1 MHVDASIVD
10 ALRRAPNRL
19 WLRID
24 KLGEIV
30 YNLPVGERVQRRH
43 QFYVR
48 GHHQL
53 PVAGWLVDYLGGL
66 LSPLSGL
73 VLAAEGT
80 DE

>member
-1 MHVDASIVD
+1 MFFHT
-10 ALRRAPNRL
+10 L

-24 KLGEIV
+24 NVGEIV
-30 YNLPVGERVQRRH
+30 YNLPVGERVQRRR
-43 QFYVR
+43 QFYTR
-48 GHHQL
+48 GRQL
-53 PVAGWLVDYLGGL
+53 AVTGLLVDYFGGL